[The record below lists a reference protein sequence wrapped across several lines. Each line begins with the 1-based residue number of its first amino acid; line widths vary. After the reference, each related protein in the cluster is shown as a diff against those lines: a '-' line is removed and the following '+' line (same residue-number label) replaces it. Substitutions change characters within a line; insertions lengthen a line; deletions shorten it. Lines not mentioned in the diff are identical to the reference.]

1 MLICGYNIKYHFNNP
16 SMKKANKWITVN
28 SQSKNISFVFDQF
41 SQFTLEWLSSTVRPR
56 SPERRQTLLTM
67 CSPYKET
74 GGCGIGC
81 GIGGSAL
88 YWIVVLKWPTE
99 NREAFQ
105 IWKRESRTGHLNK
118 KNVLEGWKKREKVK
132 ERSKSGLRVEK
143 WVIRN

>member
-1 MLICGYNIKYHFNNP
+1 MFICGYNIKYHFNNP

-28 SQSKNISFVFDQF
+28 LQSKNISFVFDQF

-56 SPERRQTLLTM
+56 SPEWRQKLLTT

-105 IWKRESRTGHLNK
+105 IWKREPRTGHLNK
-118 KNVLEGWKKREKVK
+118 KNVLEGWRKREKVK

-143 WVIRN
+143 LVI